1 MKKLL
6 LLSALLIFAC
16 SSDDS
21 NDDPTNQ
28 LFLDIFDGVVWQSGS
43 PDAVDSLTFS
53 SDPSS
58 ITFYD
63 FGSCDTII
71 FGETYPFTGT
81 AADAITYTIQ
91 SESESRLVLTLQL
104 DVNEGDLTYN
114 SNRIFTV
121 SSGGNTL
128 LEEFAPDSDQISQQQ
143 PNTYI
148 IAPDEFP
155 CN

>member
-16 SSDDS
+16 SDDDS
-21 NDDPTNQ
+21 NDDSTNQ
-28 LFLDIFDGVVWQSGS
+28 LFLDIYDGVVWQSGS

-63 FGSCDTII
+63 LGSCDTFI
-71 FGETYPFTGT
+71 FGETYPYTGA
-81 AADAITYTIQ
+81 AADAFTCTIQ
-91 SESESRLVLTLQL
+91 SESESRLVLTIQF
-104 DVNEGDLTYN
+104 DVNEGDLTYT

-148 IAPDEFP
+148 IAQEEFP